1 MAFQVLAE
9 VPPLDTVIEGEALW
23 MRCWK
28 FGRDQVFDDLN
39 LLSGAVDHVENLDMI
54 HPEEKLKINW
64 LRDDLA
70 DYDYQIFT
78 DGSKSESSVGAA
90 FCSYSS
96 GSLSYCKSW
105 SINKEATIFQ
115 AEVMAV
121 YEALLWSGSN
131 LRRSEI
137 HMYVDS
143 QSVLIAISSCF
154 STCSITCNIRNF
166 LMLNENC
173 YVFHWVH
180 GHSGIIGN
188 EKADTLAREAAGRL
202 TVEKYIK
209 ISN

>member
-1 MAFQVLAE
+1 
-9 VPPLDTVIEGEALW
+9 
-23 MRCWK
+23 
-28 FGRDQVFDDLN
+28 
-39 LLSGAVDHVENLDMI
+39 
-54 HPEEKLKINW
+54 
-64 LRDDLA
+64 
-70 DYDYQIFT
+70 
-78 DGSKSESSVGAA
+78 
-90 FCSYSS
+90 
-96 GSLSYCKSW
+96 
-105 SINKEATIFQ
+105 
-115 AEVMAV
+115 MAV

-154 STCSITCNIRNF
+154 FTCNIRNF
-166 LMLNENC
+166 LMFNENC

-188 EKADTLAREAAGRL
+188 EKADTLAREAAGRS